1 MKNQVEDA
9 LPLGAIVTTGF
20 LSFLFFFFFF
30 FLCNY
35 WFVVIAENT
44 QNSSSFIIILFSY
57 KHQIGTQKRSEDH
70 SCWLILGN
78 KRI

>member
-20 LSFLFFFFFF
+20 F
-30 FLCNY
+30 FLICNY
-35 WFVVIAENT
+35 WFVVITENT
-44 QNSSSFIIILFSY
+44 QNSSSFIIILFGY